1 MHSHIR
7 ILCPECNARIRAPIQ
22 LLGQV
27 RACPQCKRRLVV
39 QTRAPHDAL
48 PVLAANEPPSRSG
61 PSMAL

>member
-7 ILCPECNARIRAPIQ
+7 IVCRKCNARIRAPIQ

-39 QTRAPHDAL
+39 QTRVPNDAL
-48 PVLAANEPPSRSG
+48 PMLAPGEPPAGHASC
-61 PSMAL
+61 P